1 MQIDASNLHYRDLNQ
16 RIRQEIAAGEKRF
29 DLLNVN
35 GQRYIADGIRG
46 DIEFDIH
53 GVPGNDLGAFMDGPT
68 IRVHG
73 NAQDVVGN
81 TMNSGRIIVHGHAG
95 DVLGYGMRGGELLVR
110 GDVGYRVGIHM
121 KAFGERQP
129 VVVAGGRAGDF
140 LGEYMAGGLLIVLG
154 LGLRPGQ
161 RLVGNWCATG
171 MHGGSI
177 YLRSPH
183 AGSEVASGGF
193 RRATSA
199 KGPHAGSEV
208 ASGGLRR
215 ATSAKGPHAGSEV
228 ASGGFRRATSA
239 GSPHAGSEV
248 ASAGGQRPTGQSEL
262 DSASVAGEFAR
273 AEPATGDDRDRIRP
287 YLEAFCEAFALDLE
301 PLLRGHFVRI
311 APLSHRPFGAK
322 YAA

>member
-208 ASGGLRR
+208 ASGG
-215 ATSAKGPHAGSEV
+215 
-228 ASGGFRRATSA
+228 FRRATSA

-262 DSASVAGEFAR
+262 DSTSVAGEFAR
-273 AEPATGDDRDRIRP
+273 AGPATDDDRDRIRP
-287 YLEAFCEAFALDLE
+287 YLEAFCKAFALDLE

>member
-208 ASGGLRR
+208 ASGG
-215 ATSAKGPHAGSEV
+215 
-228 ASGGFRRATSA
+228 FRRATSA